1 MMFINLILSN
11 ETITNI
17 MLLRLTQMRNFLLI
31 ERVLGRLFLKNW
43 QQSCGV
49 EVITTTLFAE
59 GNEFNPHQDI
69 IFNDIHL

>member
-17 MLLRLTQMRNFLLI
+17 KLLRLTQMRNFLLI

-59 GNEFNPHQDI
+59 SNEFNPHQDI